1 MKVGSLIWVFY
12 TDYLRARTL
21 VFANIDWHS
30 ASDLRKFLNMTLKTT
45 RLWLAALLGCQL
57 LLTSVRAEEALVQQ
71 EMPVADRS
79 SPERIKASIRG
90 FYEVLTAIPGEPLDI
105 SMRREIAGEA
115 DSYLQGYRYI
125 ARNEQLYLQLQ
136 FDGKAV
142 QERVRKELDVS
153 NGSIQM
159 VVSGQPVLL
168 WLGVTQGS
176 LEALLTEGSQGLLPN
191 TLMEVSLAQRQ
202 PVVLPADEAL
212 ARGEVQVAQLRRGEV
227 EPILRASAKYGMN
240 NVMMGSLSLVDGD
253 QWSGTWQ
260 IPGSGRQWRSQTG
273 ALDSVINEGLQG
285 YKQLTRAEPST
296 AGRSYGLSDDQ
307 VAVSVSGL
315 NGMGDFL
322 WLNQRFAELLGSDKV
337 RAVVVGRD
345 SAMFAVNAAGDIAS
359 VQRKLDEQTRFSAIP
374 QQFNSSNSAQSADLS
389 YILH

>member
-1 MKVGSLIWVFY
+1 
-12 TDYLRARTL
+12 
-21 VFANIDWHS
+21 
-30 ASDLRKFLNMTLKTT
+30 MTLKTT
-45 RLWLAALLGCQL
+45 RHWLVALFGCL
-57 LLTSVRAEEALVQQ
+57 LLMTSVRAEETFIQQ

-90 FYEVLTAIPGEPLDI
+90 FYEVLSAIPGEPLDI
-105 SMRREIAGEA
+105 STRREIAGEA

-125 ARNEQLYLQLQ
+125 ARDEQLYLQLQ

-142 QERVRKELDVS
+142 RERVSKELDVN
-153 NGSIQM
+153 NGSVQA

-168 WLGVTQGS
+168 WLAVTQGS

-191 TLMEVSLAQRQ
+191 TLMEVSLAQGQ

-240 NVMMGSLSLVDGD
+240 NVMMGSLALVDGD

-260 IPGSGRQWRSQTG
+260 IPGSGRQWRSKTG
-273 ALDSVINEGLQG
+273 SLDSVINEGLQG
-285 YKQLTRAEPST
+285 YKQLTRAQPNA
-296 AGRSYGLSDDQ
+296 AGRSYGLSDDE

-315 NGMGDFL
+315 NGMEDFL
-322 WLNQRFAELLGSDKV
+322 WLNQQFAELLGSDKV

-359 VQRKLDEQTRFSAIP
+359 VERKLDEQTRFSAIP
-374 QQFNSSNSAQSADLS
+374 QQFNPSNSAQSADLS
-389 YILH
+389 YLLH